1 MLCRVKNPTYV
12 WRRIQSLFK
21 RSDLVGLETPAAG
34 GCWGWLLFPTEGGV
48 PREAGPVWIW
58 VLTLAA
64 SPATT
69 PSGVAAAPPSGGERK
84 ITAARFSGTGFTPT
98 PQREA
103 YRFAAEH
110 APRRPSPPAKADLT
124 CFAAPLPGIAASSF
138 SATVPPW
145 MCDAR
150 LPP

>member
-1 MLCRVKNPTYV
+1 M
-12 WRRIQSLFK
+12 RR
-21 RSDLVGLETPAAG
+21 G
-34 GCWGWLLFPTEGGV
+34 G
-48 PREAGPVWIW
+48 WIW

-69 PSGVAAAPPSGGERK
+69 PSGVAAAPLRRRK

-110 APRRPSPPAKADLT
+110 APRRTPHHPAEADLT
-124 CFAAPLPGIAASSF
+124 SCAAPLPAAASSF

-145 MCDAR
+145 ILRC
-150 LPP
+150 PPAALKTSPAA

>member
-1 MLCRVKNPTYV
+1 M
-12 WRRIQSLFK
+12 RR
-21 RSDLVGLETPAAG
+21 G
-34 GCWGWLLFPTEGGV
+34 G
-48 PREAGPVWIW
+48 WIW

-69 PSGVAAAPPSGGERK
+69 PSGVAAAPPLRRRK

-110 APRRPSPPAKADLT
+110 APRRTPTTPPRRT
-124 CFAAPLPGIAASSF
+124 
-138 SATVPPW
+138 
-145 MCDAR
+145 
-150 LPP
+150 